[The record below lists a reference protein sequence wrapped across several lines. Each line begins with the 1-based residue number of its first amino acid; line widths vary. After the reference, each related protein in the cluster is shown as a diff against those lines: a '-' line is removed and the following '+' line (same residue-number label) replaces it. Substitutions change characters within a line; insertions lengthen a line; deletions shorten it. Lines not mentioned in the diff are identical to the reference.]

1 MVSWIWFSLA
11 YWLASFFLLLPFV
24 NCLKWLER
32 SDMKTGGE
40 NVRGEIQK
48 VIVLICRQSYLV
60 TYRSWP
66 STIFGFRKMI
76 YHNIL
81 LIDSHFL
88 INYCLFIEKVYTG
101 LCITWSMQYIKKL
114 QIVDEKHWN
123 RIFKQDR
130 SVVIFSPNFEQNLLC
145 ISKSVKI

>member
-1 MVSWIWFSLA
+1 MVSWIWFNLA
-11 YWLASFFLLLPFV
+11 YGLASFFFLLPFV

-40 NVRGEIQK
+40 NVSGEIQN
-48 VIVLICRQSYLV
+48 VIVLICQQSYLV

-66 STIFGFRKMI
+66 SAIFRFCKMI
-76 YHNIL
+76 YHNTLFIG
-81 LIDSHFL
+81 SHFL
-88 INYCLFIEKVYTG
+88 INYCVLIWKVYTG

-123 RIFKQDR
+123 RKFKPDR
-130 SVVIFSPNFEQNLLC
+130 SVAISSPNFEQNLFC